1 MHQEL
6 EVCFHLNSKVIKKAA
21 LWHDKGNSVVQVLEL
36 REDNRGKISWYPI
49 YVNFHKQYYSARLE
63 FMGIMAEIVY
73 ENANNDL
80 DTSRENIFVRGSL
93 DRRKE

>member
-6 EVCFHLNSKVIKKAA
+6 EVCFHLNGKLIKKAA
-21 LWHDKGNSVVQVLEL
+21 LWHDKGDSVVQVLEL
-36 REDNRGKISWYPI
+36 RESKSFGKIEWYPI
-49 YVNFHKQYYSARLE
+49 YVNFHKKYYSARLE
-63 FMGIMAEIVY
+63 FMGILAEITY

-93 DRRKE
+93 DRRK